1 MAAAS
6 LSLPSLGVFCDS
18 LKGVKSGTKKY
29 EKGSNDPQTSPAR
42 PSPAELKTARQ
53 TRERFQG
60 CIVMKSMLSSLKF
73 QVAGRCAFSRSPRQ
87 IVSSPGLSRLL
98 VTTGLYRFIEVA
110 ADGLIFTAETDVFEP
125 DVVCGRCA
133 NGHHEEFQNRRRA
146 ERGKRGT
153 EPAMRA
159 N

>member
-98 VTTGLYRFIEVA
+98 MTTGQYRFIEVA
-110 ADGLIFTAETDVFEP
+110 AEEGVKKTAGP
-125 DVVCGRCA
+125 W
-133 NGHHEEFQNRRRA
+133 A
-146 ERGKRGT
+146 EGT
-153 EPAMRA
+153 ICFLKQTYRSPSYRERSNAA
-159 N
+159 T